1 MVLITLLTACLKSP
15 AVVSSPS
22 AEQWPAWMILEMEQD
37 ESVPTSVSNRLT
49 EVAQEHNITLQLQPT
64 PADFEIAK
72 HVGTVQ
78 SPVCWSWRVLS
89 FMLKSMDD
97 SMGSRYVKIDI
108 FDGTEHIS
116 EELTIPVFHQFH
128 HERHREALEAAL
140 ANTRAKVHSLL
151 NKQLLS
157 SINCRQSNA
166 STVAPTRLQSQGK
179 SRDNQS

>member
-22 AEQWPAWMILEMEQD
+22 AEQWPTWMILEMEQD

-72 HVGTVQ
+72 HVGTVE
-78 SPVCWSWRVLS
+78 SPVLVLE
-89 FMLKSMDD
+89 
-97 SMGSRYVKIDI
+97 SRAEFYAQVNGRFRWEVDVKIDI
-108 FDGTEHIS
+108 FDGTDHIS

-128 HERHREALEAAL
+128 HERQAEALEAAL
-140 ANTRAKVHSLL
+140 PTLERKIHSLL
-151 NKQLLS
+151 NKQLS
-157 SINCRQSNA
+157 AQ
-166 STVAPTRLQSQGK
+166 
-179 SRDNQS
+179 